1 MAIDNKTLALTVEE
15 FAQQLKQLNDR
26 TINFD
31 DYREGQRYNA
41 PVIITPTIKQ
51 AMRRRAQ
58 KNKLNRAGF

>member
-31 DYREGQRYNA
+31 KYREGQRYHA
-41 PVIITPTIKQ
+41 PVIITKSIRT
-51 AMRRRAQ
+51 AMKRRAS
-58 KNKLNRAGF
+58 K